1 MRVGYI
7 QTSPIFGEK
16 EKNFDQINNLVSNTK
31 ADILVLPELFATGY
45 TFVSKREA
53 ANFSENN
60 EGKTAIFLEKLAKKT
75 DALIIGGYIE
85 NSDKKIYNSA
95 MIVSKEGVIGNY
107 RKLHLYYK
115 EKLWF
120 SHGDLPLKVYRFK
133 DFNIGVM
140 ICFDWFFPETMR
152 SLALLGADIIAHPA
166 NLVLPYCQ
174 DAMIIRCLENKVYGI
189 TSNRIGV
196 EKRGSDGFKF
206 TGKSQITSYN
216 GGILSSAPK
225 DEKFIDV
232 AEIELENV
240 RDKSI
245 NAYNHI
251 FQDRRVEFYRN
262 E

>member
-16 EKNFDQINNLVSNTK
+16 EKNFTQINNLVSNTK

-45 TFVSKREA
+45 TFVSKREV
-53 ANFSENN
+53 ANFSENT
-60 EGKTAIFLEKLAKKT
+60 EGITAIFLARLAKKT
-75 DALIIGGYIE
+75 DALVIGGYIE
-85 NSDKKIYNSA
+85 TSDKKIYNSA

-120 SHGDLPLKVYRFK
+120 SQGNLPLKIYKFK

-152 SLALLGADIIAHPA
+152 SLALLGADIVAHPA

-174 DAMIIRCLENKVYGI
+174 DAMVIRCLENKVYAI
-189 TSNRIGV
+189 TSNRIGI
-196 EKRGSDGFKF
+196 EKRGVDYFKF

-216 GGILSSAPK
+216 GEILTSAPG
-225 DEKFIDV
+225 DEIFIDIT
-232 AEIELENV
+232 EIELENV

-251 FQDRRVEFYRN
+251 FEDRRVEFYRN
-262 E
+262 K